1 MAVPKYY
8 EFYNTFLESIADGEH
23 HAYNEC
29 KEYVAKR
36 MKLSEDD
43 LSQITA
49 SGYALWVNRLG
60 WCTTYLKKAGLIMS
74 PARSTFQITSEGK
87 KLLDEKIRISDSL
100 LTERYSSFAEF
111 RAPKRKQDQASYPE
125 MTSIAKSESEE
136 TPQDTLDRVYHEIN
150 EKLSDE
156 ILSSVLAM
164 SPSFFERLVVQL
176 MEAMGYG
183 GYAGAGF
190 VTKTSGDGGIDGV
203 INEDQL
209 GFNVIYIQAKRWSPD
224 TVIGKPEIQ
233 KFVGALMGP
242 PRIEKGLY
250 ITTAKFSKGAEE
262 YARAQ
267 HVILVDGEKLSELM
281 IKFNLGVTTQNT
293 YYIKRI
299 DTDFFEES

>member
-8 EFYNTFLESIADGEH
+8 EFYNAFLESVSDGKA

-29 KEYVAKR
+29 KEYVARK
-36 MKLSEDD
+36 MKLAKGD
-43 LSQITA
+43 LAQQTA

-60 WCTTYLKKAGLIMS
+60 WCTTYLKKAGLITS
-74 PARSTFQITSEGK
+74 PARSTFQITAEGT
-87 KLLDEKIRISDSL
+87 KLLGEKRTITDAL
-100 LTERYSSFAEF
+100 LMERYPNFAEF
-111 RAPKRKQDQASYPE
+111 KSPKSKDTRAGKTA
-125 MTSIAKSESEE
+125 TAKEELEE
-136 TPQDTLDRVYHEIN
+136 TPQETFERVYQQIN

-156 ILSSVLAM
+156 VLNAVLSM
-164 SPSFFERLVVQL
+164 SPAFFERLVVQL

-190 VTKTSGDGGIDGV
+190 VTKASGDDGIDGV

-209 GFNVIYIQAKRWSPD
+209 GFNVIYIQAKRWAPD

-250 ITTAKFSKGAEE
+250 ITTARFSKGAEE

-267 HVILVDGEKLSELM
+267 HVILVNGEMLSELM

-293 YYIKRI
+293 YQIKKI
-299 DTDFFEES
+299 DTDFFEDT

>member
-8 EFYNTFLESIADGEH
+8 EFYNVFLEAVADGKVH
-23 HAYNEC
+23 TFNDC
-29 KEYVAKR
+29 KEYVAKKL
-36 MKLSEDD
+36 KLSESD
-43 LSQITA
+43 LSQQTS

-60 WCTTYLKKAGLIMS
+60 WCTTYLKKAGLVTS
-74 PARSTFQITSEGK
+74 PARSSFQITSEGK
-87 KLLDEKIRISDSL
+87 KLFREKIVISDSL
-100 LTERYSSFAEF
+100 LAERYPSFAEF
-111 RAPKRKQDQASYPE
+111 KTPKSKKGPS
-125 MTSIAKSESEE
+125 AKTGSMEKELEE
-136 TPQDTLDRVYHEIN
+136 TPQETLERVYQEIN
-150 EKLSDE
+150 RKLSDE
-156 ILSSVLAM
+156 VLNAVLSA
-164 SPSFFERLVVQL
+164 SPAFFERLVVQL

-190 VTKTSGDGGIDGV
+190 VTKASGDGGIDGV

-209 GFNVIYIQAKRWSPD
+209 GFNVIYIQAKRWAPE

-242 PRIEKGLY
+242 PRIERGLY

-267 HVILVDGEKLSELM
+267 HVILVDGEMLAELM

-293 YYIKRI
+293 FQIKRL
-299 DTDFFEES
+299 DTDFFLL

>member
-8 EFYNTFLESIADGEH
+8 EFYNVFLESLADGKVH
-23 HAYNEC
+23 TLKEC
-29 KEYVAKR
+29 KEYVAKKK
-36 MKLSEDD
+36 KLTEDD
-43 LSQITA
+43 MSQQTA
-49 SGYALWVNRLG
+49 TGYALWVNRLG
-60 WCTTYLKKAGLIMS
+60 WCTTYLKKAGLVVS
-74 PARSTFQITSEGK
+74 PARSAFQITEEGE
-87 KLLDEKIRISDSL
+87 KLLAEKATITDGL
-100 LTERYSSFAEF
+100 LKSRYSFAEF
-111 RAPKRKQDQASYPE
+111 KVHKSRHKELEQSDDEPKAEQ
-125 MTSIAKSESEE
+125 EE
-136 TPQDTLDRVYHEIN
+136 TPQETFERVYQEIN

-156 ILSSVLAM
+156 ILAAVVSM
-164 SPSFFERLVVQL
+164 SPTFFERLVVQL

-190 VTKTSGDGGIDGV
+190 VTKASGDGGIDGV

-209 GFNVIYIQAKRWSPD
+209 GFNVIYIQAKRWNPD
-224 TVIGKPEIQ
+224 SIIGKPEIQ

-267 HVILVDGEKLSELM
+267 HVILVDGAMLAELM

-293 YYIKRI
+293 YQIKRI
-299 DTDFFEES
+299 DSDFFEEEEM

>member
-8 EFYNTFLESIADGEH
+8 ELYNAFLESVSDGQI

-29 KEYVAKR
+29 KAYVAKK
-36 MKLSEDD
+36 MKLTKSDM
-43 LSQITA
+43 SQQTA

-60 WCTTYLKKAGLIMS
+60 WCTTYLKKAGLITS
-74 PARSTFQITSEGK
+74 PARSRFQITDEGRQLLSERITVTDT
-87 KLLDEKIRISDSL
+87 LLI
-100 LTERYSSFAEF
+100 ERYPSFAEF
-111 RAPKRKQDQASYPE
+111 KSPKNKDGKQSGKASP
-125 MTSIAKSESEE
+125 AKEELEE
-136 TPQDTLDRVYHEIN
+136 TPQETLERVYQEIN
-150 EKLSDE
+150 QKLSDE
-156 ILSSVLAM
+156 VLNAVYSM
-164 SPSFFERLVVQL
+164 SPAFFERLVVQL

-183 GYAGAGF
+183 GYTGAGF
-190 VTKTSGDGGIDGV
+190 VTKASNDGGIDGI

-224 TVIGKPEIQ
+224 TVIVKPEIQ

-267 HVILVDGEKLSELM
+267 HVILVDGEMLAELM

-293 YYIKRI
+293 YQIKRI
-299 DTDFFEES
+299 DTDFFEDI

>member
-8 EFYNTFLESIADGEH
+8 EFYNAFLESVSDGEA

-29 KEYVAKR
+29 KEYVARK
-36 MKLSEDD
+36 MKLSKSDMA
-43 LSQITA
+43 QQTA

-60 WCTTYLKKAGLIMS
+60 WCTTYLKKAGLIAS
-74 PARSTFQITSEGK
+74 PARSTFQITAEGA
-87 KLLDEKIRISDSL
+87 KLLGEKLPITDAL
-100 LTERYSSFAEF
+100 LVERYPSFAEF
-111 RAPKRKQDQASYPE
+111 KSPKGRGGQSGKTAP
-125 MTSIAKSESEE
+125 AKEESEE
-136 TPQDTLDRVYHEIN
+136 TPQETFERVYHEIN

-156 ILSSVLAM
+156 VLNAVLSM
-164 SPSFFERLVVQL
+164 SPAFFERLVVQL

-190 VTKTSGDGGIDGV
+190 VTKASGDGGIDGV
-203 INEDQL
+203 INEDRL
-209 GFNVIYIQAKRWSPD
+209 GFNVIYIQAKRWAPD

-267 HVILVDGEKLSELM
+267 HVILVDGEMLAELM
-281 IKFNLGVTTQNT
+281 IKFDLGVTTQNT
-293 YYIKRI
+293 YQIKKI
-299 DTDFFEES
+299 DTDFFEEF

>member
-8 EFYNTFLESIADGEH
+8 EFYNAFLESVSDGEIH
-23 HAYNEC
+23 VYNEC
-29 KEYVAKR
+29 KEYVAKK
-36 MKLSEDD
+36 MKLSKSDMT
-43 LSQITA
+43 QQTA

-60 WCTTYLKKAGLIMS
+60 WCTTYLKKAGLITS
-74 PARSTFQITSEGK
+74 PARSTFQITAEGI
-87 KLLDEKIRISDSL
+87 KLLGEKLPITDAL
-100 LTERYSSFAEF
+100 LIERYPSFAEF
-111 RAPKRKQDQASYPE
+111 KSPKSKGVQPSKTTP
-125 MTSIAKSESEE
+125 AKEESEE
-136 TPQDTLDRVYHEIN
+136 TPQETFERVYQEIN

-156 ILSSVLAM
+156 VLNAVLSM

-190 VTKTSGDGGIDGV
+190 VTKASGDNGIDGV

-209 GFNVIYIQAKRWSPD
+209 GFNVIYIQAKRWAPD

-267 HVILVDGEKLSELM
+267 HVILVNGEMLSELM

-293 YYIKRI
+293 YQIKRI
-299 DTDFFEES
+299 DTDFFEDT

>member
-8 EFYNTFLESIADGEH
+8 EFYNAFLESVSDGEA

-29 KEYVAKR
+29 KDYVAKK
-36 MKLSEDD
+36 MKLSESDMA
-43 LSQITA
+43 QQTA
-49 SGYALWVNRLG
+49 SGYALWVGRLG
-60 WCTTYLKKAGLIMS
+60 WCTTYLKKAGLIIS
-74 PARSTFQITSEGK
+74 PARSTFQITAEGI
-87 KLLDEKIRISDSL
+87 KLLGEKLPITDAL
-100 LTERYSSFAEF
+100 LAERYPSFAEF
-111 RAPKRKQDQASYPE
+111 TSPKSKGEQSGKTAPEKE
-125 MTSIAKSESEE
+125 ELEE
-136 TPQDTLDRVYHEIN
+136 TPQETFERVYQQIN

-156 ILSSVLAM
+156 VLNAVLSM
-164 SPSFFERLVVQL
+164 SPTFFERLVVQL

-190 VTKTSGDGGIDGV
+190 VTKASGDGGIDGV

-209 GFNVIYIQAKRWSPD
+209 GFNVIYIQAKRWAPD

-267 HVILVDGEKLSELM
+267 HVILVDGEMLSELM
-281 IKFNLGVTTQNT
+281 IKFDLGVTTQNT
-293 YYIKRI
+293 YQIKRI
-299 DTDFFEES
+299 DTDFFEDV